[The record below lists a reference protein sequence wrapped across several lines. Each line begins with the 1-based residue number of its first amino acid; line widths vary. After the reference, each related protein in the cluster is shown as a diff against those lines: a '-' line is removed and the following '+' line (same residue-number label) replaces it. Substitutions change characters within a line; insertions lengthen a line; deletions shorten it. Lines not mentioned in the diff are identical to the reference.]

1 MTACIMQRKNK
12 LGKALAVLF
21 ALLLWQIAA
30 VAVDQKILLVSP
42 VDVAVRMT
50 SIWQVEGFA
59 SSIWFSFY
67 HIAGGF
73 LLALLGSMARILGG
87 FFLAAA
93 LGTLLAAL
101 AARFKRVE
109 EWLAPPVLAMKTV
122 PVASFVVICLIWLS
136 AQNLSVFIS
145 FLIVLPVVYGNVLEG
160 IKSEDKKMLE
170 VGRVFG
176 MPFLKRVLYIHMPQ
190 LKPFILSACMTSL
203 GMSWKAGVA
212 AEIIGT
218 PDGSIGKQLYYAK
231 IYLDT
236 DDLLCWTVIIVI
248 ISVAFEKLFMLLLR
262 RFYRRLE
269 RA

>member
-1 MTACIMQRKNK
+1 MPQNNK
-12 LGKALAVLF
+12 HGKVLAVAF

-30 VAVDQKILLVSP
+30 AAVDQRILLVSP
-42 VDVAVRMT
+42 VEVLLRMT
-50 SIWQVEGFA
+50 SIWQVEGFL

-73 LLALLGSMARILGG
+73 LLALVTGVV
-87 FFLAAA
+87 
-93 LGTLLAAL
+93 LAAL
-101 AARFKRVE
+101 SGRFAWIETALWPFMITV
-109 EWLAPPVLAMKTV
+109 KTV

-136 AQNLSVFIS
+136 SQNLSVFIS

-160 IKSEDKKMLE
+160 IRSEDRKMTELS
-170 VGRVFG
+170 RVFG
-176 MPFLKRVLYIHMPQ
+176 MPFFKRVLYIHMPQ
-190 LKPFILSACMTSL
+190 LKPFILSACAASL

-236 DDLLCWTVIIVI
+236 DDLLCWTLIIVI
-248 ISVAFEKLFMLLLR
+248 ISVAFEKLFMLLVHRL
-262 RFYRRLE
+262 YERLE

>member
-1 MTACIMQRKNK
+1 MPRSNK
-12 LGKALAVLF
+12 LGRALAVAF
-21 ALLLWQIAA
+21 ALLVWQLAA
-30 VAVDQKILLVSP
+30 KTVDQSILLVSP

-50 SIWQVEGFA
+50 SIWQVDGFLP
-59 SSIWFSFY
+59 SIWFSFR

-73 LLALLGSMARILGG
+73 LLALVTGVV
-87 FFLAAA
+87 
-93 LGTLLAAL
+93 LAAL
-101 AARFKRVE
+101 SGRFAWIETALWPFMITVR
-109 EWLAPPVLAMKTV
+109 TV

-160 IKSEDKKMLE
+160 IKSEDRKMLE
-170 VGRVFG
+170 LGRVFS
-176 MPFLKRVLYIHMPQ
+176 MPLHKRILYIHMPQ
-190 LKPFILSACMTSL
+190 LKPFILSACASSL

-248 ISVAFEKLFMLLLR
+248 ISVAFEKLFMLLVR
-262 RFYRRLE
+262 AFYARLE

>member
-1 MTACIMQRKNK
+1 MHHKNK
-12 LGKALAVLF
+12 FGKAVAVMF

-42 VDVAVRMT
+42 IEVAARMT
-50 SIWQVEGFA
+50 SIWQVEGFT
-59 SSIWFSFY
+59 SSIWYSFY

-73 LLALLGSMARILGG
+73 LLALILGV
-87 FFLAAA
+87 
-93 LGTLLAAL
+93 LLAAL
-101 AARFKRVE
+101 SGRFPWIETALWPFMITV
-109 EWLAPPVLAMKTV
+109 KTV

-160 IKSEDKKMLE
+160 IKSEDQKMLE
-170 VGRVFG
+170 VGRVFD
-176 MPFLKRVLYIHMPQ
+176 MPIIKRIAYIHMPQ
-190 LKPFILSACMTSL
+190 LKPFMLSACKTSL
-203 GMSWKAGVA
+203 GMSWKAGIA

-248 ISVAFEKLFMLLLR
+248 ISVMFEKLFMFLLKRL
-262 RFYRRLE
+262 YRGLE